1 MKNKSLLI
9 CLFLFLL
16 SCEPD
21 DICLSSIEDTPK
33 LILGF
38 YDQNTGELKEVN
50 NLKIQG
56 LSNEEIYTYQTI
68 DSIGIP
74 LKNSE
79 NLTVYTLTKDFNENT
94 SISGNE
100 DKIYF
105 NYNYNWNYISRACGF
120 ITTYDI
126 QDIIIKN
133 DSENW
138 ILNTEIIETNI
149 IDEKNIHVKIFH

>member
-1 MKNKSLLI
+1 MLKNISLV
-9 CLFLFLL
+9 
-16 SCEPD
+16 S
-21 DICLSSIEDTPK
+21 
-33 LILGF
+33 LILLLGACASGGGGGSPALT
-38 YDQNTGELKEVN
+38 QPNATTTTTVSAPT
-50 NLKIQG
+50 QP
-56 LSNEEIYTYQTI
+56 YQTI

-94 SISGNE
+94 SKSGNE